1 MKDADNPKTFTSTR
15 MVAPGDRKYFFSIA
29 GKEYYAKDGRPVV
42 TLKRFGKDG
51 TTDKSKESA
60 RLKDDKKDSKK
71 LEEEAMQFDFTG
83 LDRINVL

>member
-1 MKDADNPKTFTSTR
+1 M
-15 MVAPGDRKYFFSIA
+15 
-29 GKEYYAKDGRPVV
+29 
-42 TLKRFGKDG
+42 KRFEKDVM
-51 TTDKSKESA
+51 TDKSKESA